1 MPDFIK
7 LASKLPID
15 ATRWFVNA
23 NKTVYGA
30 FAPDNY
36 DPDAYYV
43 DKEDKKGKK
52 NKDKDAKDKDA
63 TDNDDRSSLR
73 SFETSESTIV
83 EEKDGKTTTLHQEKE
98 KTDSSKSPEISEGSS
113 QSKSKSKSKRR
124 RRVKLHD
131 NGPSGPKAIFTS
143 MFASQGYADGLAS
156 LKW

>member
-7 LASKLPID
+7 LAI
-15 ATRWFVNA
+15 
-23 NKTVYGA
+23 YGA

-52 NKDKDAKDKDA
+52 NKDKDVKDKDVKDKDA
-63 TDNDDRSSLR
+63 IDNDDRSSLR

-98 KTDSSKSPEISEGSS
+98 KMDCSKSPEISEGSS
-113 QSKSKSKSKRR
+113 QSKSKSKRR

-131 NGPSGPKAIFTS
+131 NGPSGPKAIFNS
-143 MFASQGYADGLAS
+143 MFASQGHADGLAS